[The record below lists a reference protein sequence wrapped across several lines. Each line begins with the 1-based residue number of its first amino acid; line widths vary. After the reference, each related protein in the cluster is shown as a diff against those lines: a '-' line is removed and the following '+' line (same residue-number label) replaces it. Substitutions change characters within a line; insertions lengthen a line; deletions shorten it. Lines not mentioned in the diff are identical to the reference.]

1 MLDLKKEA
9 LRRKAQS
16 HLLQSKVQPV
26 ACSEGTREDYPH
38 LQVGVKVHT
47 PAGLATITSIVQC
60 PILKKPR
67 CSVQTADKQAD
78 GSHFRAFHL
87 SEVTVLQA
95 VPLVQQVLYTFGYQ
109 QGHAEQT
116 FCELIALK
124 TPIVDIRYNPISKN
138 WKYTQSVLSKRDGII
153 YHHIQELGNEHY
165 HMARS
170 GEPLEATM
178 KIHNLDVGLEKL
190 QTFLAEYGRVAMMC
204 MCASVKHC
212 HRHNVASEAEQ
223 QLKIKVVH
231 L

>member
-1 MLDLKKEA
+1 MVIRRQEA
-9 LRRKAQS
+9 REKLARSRERS
-16 HLLQSKVQPV
+16 LQTAVR
-26 ACSEGTREDYPH
+26 CEETREDYPH
-38 LQVGVKVHT
+38 LQEGMKVNT
-47 PAGLATITSIVQC
+47 PVGLATITSIVQC

-67 CSVQTADKQAD
+67 CSVQTADKQPD

-87 SEVTVLQA
+87 SEVTLLQF
-95 VPLVQQVLYTFGYQ
+95 VSLSQQVLYTFGYQ
-109 QGHAEQT
+109 QGHAEKT
-116 FCELIALK
+116 FCELIALQ
-124 TPIVDIRYNPISKN
+124 TPIVDIRYNPTSKN
-138 WKYTQSVLSKRDGII
+138 WKYTQAVLSKRDGII
-153 YHHIQELGNEHY
+153 YHHLRELGNEHY
-165 HMARS
+165 HKARS

-190 QTFLAEYGRVAMMC
+190 QTLLAEYGRVAMMC

>member
-26 ACSEGTREDYPH
+26 ACSEETREDYPH
-38 LQVGVKVHT
+38 LQEGMKVNT

-67 CSVQTADKQAD
+67 CSVQTADRQPD

-95 VPLVQQVLYTFGYQ
+95 VPLSQQVLYTFGYQ

-153 YHHIQELGNEHY
+153 YHHLRELGNEHY
-165 HMARS
+165 AMTRS

-178 KIHNLDVGLEKL
+178 KIHNLEVGLEKL
-190 QTFLAEYGRVAMMC
+190 QTILEQSGRVAMMC
-204 MCASVKHC
+204 RCSSVKHC
-212 HRHNVASEAEQ
+212 HRNAVACEAAQ
-223 QLKIKVVH
+223 QLQVKVVH